1 MISPNEAL
9 EKLIEGNLRFA
20 QNKSIHPNL
29 GNEWR
34 NALLNKQ
41 KPFAAVLSCSDSR
54 VPVEIIFDVG
64 IGDVFVIR
72 TAGHVLSKEVL
83 GSLEYAINN
92 LGVKLIMI
100 MGHDNCGA
108 VKSALEIYSADKYHE
123 FSENFQSLL
132 GHIYPAFDELDFE
145 NKENLLKEAVESN
158 VNYQLCDLVKK
169 DAYLAK
175 KIDEKE
181 IMLVGA
187 IYRLGTGLIEVVK

>member
-1 MISPNEAL
+1 MISPKEAL
-9 EKLIEGNLRFA
+9 KKLIDGNKRFA
-20 QNKSIHPNL
+20 QNKSLHPNL
-29 GNEWR
+29 GNELR
-34 NALLNKQ
+34 NALLNGQ

-64 IGDVFVIR
+64 VGDIFVIR

-83 GSLEYAINN
+83 GSLEYATNS

-108 VKSALEIYSADKYHE
+108 VKSALEIYSEDKYHE
-123 FSENFQSLL
+123 FSDNLQSLL
-132 GHIYPAFDELDFE
+132 GHIYPAFDELDFKS
-145 NKENLLKEAVESN
+145 NDNLLQDAVESN

-175 KIDEKE
+175 KINEKK
-181 IMLVGA
+181 IKLVGA
-187 IYRLGTGLIEVVK
+187 IYRLDTGLIEVVK